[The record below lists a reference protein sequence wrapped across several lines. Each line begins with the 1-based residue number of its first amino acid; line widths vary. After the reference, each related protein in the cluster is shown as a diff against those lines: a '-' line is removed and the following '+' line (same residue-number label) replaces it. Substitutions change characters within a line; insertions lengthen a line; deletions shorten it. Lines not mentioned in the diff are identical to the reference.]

1 LKIDIEI
8 PEGFAH
14 DIGQYVAG
22 HEYGRAKTRSLLA
35 DLSTDEI
42 ARRVLPSLHSIGAL
56 ALHLGEAEYF
66 WIQCVVC
73 GREPS
78 KEEKA
83 FAYFF
88 DTMETDVE
96 KELTAEFVI
105 SRIDEISALTR
116 DTLKN
121 LTDAHLERFFVR
133 RDLSEPRDYSLRE
146 LLHRLIDH
154 EAHHRG
160 QMAMIKRL
168 IRGGEIAS

>member
-1 LKIDIEI
+1 LRIDLEI
-8 PEGFAH
+8 PEGFTH

-22 HEYGRAKTRSLLA
+22 LEYGRAQTRSILA
-35 DLSTDEI
+35 DLSKEEI
-42 ARRVLPSLHSIGAL
+42 AKRFMPSLHSIGAL

-73 GREPS
+73 GRELS

-88 DTMETDVE
+88 DTMENDVD
-96 KELTAEFVI
+96 KGLTADLVI
-105 SRIDEISALTR
+105 SSIDSISATTR
-116 DTLKN
+116 KILAT
-121 LTDAHLERFFVR
+121 LTDADLGRFFAR
-133 RDLSEPRDYSLRE
+133 RDLAEPREYSLRE
-146 LLHRLIDH
+146 IIQRLIDH

-168 IRGGEIAS
+168 IRGGEVAS